1 MIATAPEPRAAARV
15 ITFNP
20 ADNPAAAIAM
30 ALETPGAI
38 NLAVNPAAAIAMV
51 LETLAAAQVMSMVLE
66 ALAVAQVTSMD
77 PVAAVVL
84 AQAIN
89 LEAALAVGQAMV
101 TMTLR
106 IVRIHL
112 VSYNWR
118 FWCFVSL
125 MSDCHAESTKDK
137 LLGKVEGVLGRNKK
151 ENGGSAGGYDGKIND
166 Y

>member
-1 MIATAPEPRAAARV
+1 MTASAPEPRAAARV

-20 ADNPAAAIAM
+20 ADNPADNPAAAIAM

-38 NLAVNPAAAIAMV
+38 HLAVNPAAAIAIV
-51 LETLAAAQVMSMVLE
+51 LETLAAAQVIVM
-66 ALAVAQVTSMD
+66 SMD

-84 AQAIN
+84 AQATN

-101 TMTLR
+101 TMTPR

-112 VSYNWR
+112 VSCIWH
-118 FWCFVSL
+118 FCCLVSL
-125 MSDCHAESTKDK
+125 TSDCHAESTKDK

-151 ENGGSAGGYDGKIND
+151 DNDGSSGGYGGNNND

>member
-1 MIATAPEPRAAARV
+1 
-15 ITFNP
+15 
-20 ADNPAAAIAM
+20 M

-38 NLAVNPAAAIAMV
+38 HLAVNPAAAIAMV
-51 LETLAAAQVMSMVLE
+51 LETLAAAQVMSTVLE
-66 ALAVAQVTSMD
+66 TLAVAQVMSMD

-84 AQAIN
+84 AQATN

-101 TMTLR
+101 TMTPR

-112 VSYNWR
+112 VSYIWH
-118 FWCFVSL
+118 FWCLVSL
-125 MSDCHAESTKDK
+125 SSDCHAESTKDK

-151 ENGGSAGGYDGKIND
+151 DNDGSSGGYGGNNND